1 MATNRSRRLRKKLR
15 IDEFQEIGF
24 TVNFDFKEGTSVED
38 IDQVIEQ
45 FIREAIEPNGLVF
58 AGNGYLNWEGIIAL
72 QKIGKATEEQRQ
84 LVQKWLEQ
92 NGLTN
97 VTTSELFDIW
107 WQ

>member
-1 MATNRSRRLRKKLR
+1 MATNRSRRLRKKMR

-24 TVNFDFKEGTSVED
+24 TVEFDFKEGTSVEE

-45 FIREAIEPNGLVF
+45 FIQEAIEPNGLVF

-72 QKIGKATEEQRQ
+72 QKIGKATEDHRQ

-92 NGLTN
+92 KGLSN
-97 VTTSELFDIW
+97 VKTSELFDIW